1 MYNEIT
7 CRLYSC
13 HSYINYTHV
22 SQSSSYIPESA
33 FPLILEGP
41 QFEFTPIYPPEPSA
55 RNSSE
60 TTYGI
65 RLFTTESCELD
76 GQPVFTT
83 MSEFESVWCSCSNHV
98 FVFLARLFIWDLG
111 WFTIASPT
119 FSWFYE
125 PGCLGLKIVYSCRK
139 FPQIAILMDTMNRDT
154 IIHVEIFPKY
164 LF

>member
-41 QFEFTPIYPPEPSA
+41 QFEFTRFILLNQVLGALQKRPTAFDCLPQS
-55 RNSSE
+55 
-60 TTYGI
+60 
-65 RLFTTESCELD
+65 SCELD

-111 WFTIASPT
+111 WFTIASPPLVG
-119 FSWFYE
+119 FNE

-139 FPQIAILMDTMNRDT
+139 FPNSYSNGYD
-154 IIHVEIFPKY
+154 E
-164 LF
+164 